1 MRSNHACVL
10 MVIVLTFLGIQ
21 FQRILEILEIQIQK
35 RRNSLNP
42 CRKER
47 LKEYTGKRIPQ
58 VLYKTGPTM
67 ENGKVS
73 DSLQDLFTSI
83 RAQNPEYEIRFFND
97 EQSRMFIQK
106 HFSNRV
112 LDAYDALVPKAYKAD
127 LWRYCVLYKNGGVY
141 GDLTQKYISPL
152 RELVDPLRD
161 TLVIVRDLYQRECRT
176 AGVQISFMASL
187 PGLPI
192 FKQAIDQIV
201 DNVLNKNYGCNS
213 LSITGPVL
221 FRNILNRSNIPYRLE
236 LEETEETEGGPSKII
251 KWIHTGETAI
261 IPKSE
266 FHRDIIT
273 ERYGTLY
280 NSRKV
285 YDDNKSG

>member
-1 MRSNHACVL
+1 MISNRAYVL

-21 FQRILEILEIQIQK
+21 FQRILEILEIQTK
-35 RRNSLNP
+35 TRNSLKP

-67 ENGKVS
+67 ENGKLS
-73 DSLQDLFTSI
+73 DSLQDLFASI

-161 TLVIVRDLYQRECRT
+161 TLVIVRDVYQRECRT

-201 DNVLNKNYGCNS
+201 DNVLNKNYGCNC

-221 FRNILNRSNIPYRLE
+221 FRNILDRSNIPYRME
-236 LEETEETEGGPSKII
+236 LEETKNRGESKI
-251 KWIHTGETAI
+251 KWIHTRETAI
-261 IPKSE
+261 ISKSE
-266 FHRDIIT
+266 FHKDIIT

-285 YDDNKSG
+285 YD